1 MALSRNIL
9 YVLQTKNEI
18 ADFQNCDDS
27 KLVRSNPCKNN
38 TYFDLV
44 VSLLF
49 IYLIQL
55 LLKPSRFDG
64 NVTVCW

>member
-1 MALSRNIL
+1 MHKQTNKWYPQEI

-27 KLVRSNPCKNN
+27 KLVCPNPCKNN
-38 TYFDLV
+38 TQFDLV

-49 IYLIQL
+49 IYLDL
-55 LLKPSRFDG
+55 
-64 NVTVCW
+64 VTSQTKQI